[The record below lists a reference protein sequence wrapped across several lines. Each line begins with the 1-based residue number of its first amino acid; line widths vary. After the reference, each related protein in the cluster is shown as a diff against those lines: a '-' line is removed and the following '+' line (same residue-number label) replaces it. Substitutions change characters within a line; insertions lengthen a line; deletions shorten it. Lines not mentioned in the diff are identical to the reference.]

1 MIDHFKYTDKE
12 MTELIS
18 SMVILID
25 TREQK
30 SDHITS
36 YFDRK
41 NVNYKKKAL
50 SYGDYSFMVPKNE
63 ALSIPRDL
71 YFDKKVCIERKGSLE
86 EISGN
91 LTNGRDRFEKE
102 LSLAPGTKVFLIEN
116 ADYGDIAAGNYNTQY
131 NKKSFVG
138 SLHSFWFKYNV
149 PVFFM
154 KENKYSGLFIRMYFE
169 YYFKNYLKG

>member
-30 SDHITS
+30 SDHIIS

-71 YFDKKVCIERKGSLE
+71 YFDKKVCIERKASLE

-102 LSLAPGTKVFLIEN
+102 LSLAPETKVLLIEN
-116 ADYGDIAAGNYNTQY
+116 ADYGDIATGNYNTQY

-138 SLHSFWFKYNV
+138 SLHSF
-149 PVFFM
+149 
-154 KENKYSGLFIRMYFE
+154 
-169 YYFKNYLKG
+169 